1 MSERATNCG
10 AAPVLLPLLSGVA
23 GESDEKTNR
32 KRGSREKGG
41 VGGGGLTQH
50 LVKKN
55 IERRESAN

>member
-41 VGGGGLTQH
+41 VGGGGAHPAFSQ
-50 LVKKN
+50 KKY
-55 IERRESAN
+55 